1 MFGSIFQQNSCY
13 NSIINTFWLKC
24 RTLNSNAP
32 YFNWYIYTHMYIYM
46 YVYKACYMHTLL
58 YINRKLAGNLC
69 AFVLPSASF
78 YPYYKSN
85 SIPEAVLLLL
95 LVLLRCFVCG
105 FFLLENKF
113 IFNIFFFYLFT
124 IVSTILWSPRTAM
137 LSFSVCYFVHA
148 NISFGLTPT
157 SAWVPEGGGCG

>member
-1 MFGSIFQQNSCY
+1 MTSNIGRFLYIYARTIYMSQFSVSEISLMFGSIFQQNSCY

-113 IFNIFFFYLFT
+113 IFNIFFLPFYNCFN
-124 IVSTILWSPRTAM
+124 
-137 LSFSVCYFVHA
+137 YFVVA
-148 NISFGLTPT
+148 AYRNAF
-157 SAWVPEGGGCG
+157 V